1 MIYRKIFIGILA
13 LLILLATAFACSSA
27 KDVEERKNL
36 MMPKKS
42 EMSRNSRYREV
53 EKRKTNKVKHHKHSK
68 KKLF

>member
-1 MIYRKIFIGILA
+1 MNFFKLI
-13 LLILLATAFACSSA
+13 ILLLTAFIILPSLNSCSSA

-42 EMSRNSRYREV
+42 EMPPNKRFREA
-53 EKRKTNKVKHHKHSK
+53 EKRQVNKYKTPKRKN